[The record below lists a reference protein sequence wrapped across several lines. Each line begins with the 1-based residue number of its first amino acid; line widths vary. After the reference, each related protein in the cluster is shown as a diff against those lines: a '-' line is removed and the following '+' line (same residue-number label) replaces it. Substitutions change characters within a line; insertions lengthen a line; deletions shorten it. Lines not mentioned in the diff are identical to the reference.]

1 MGSLATEQ
9 LHLTC
14 EVLDQRFA
22 DLKQSLIKPENKQKV
37 IESYA
42 RLVKVL
48 KAEVDHIAKFG
59 PALVPEIDF
68 NEIRKN
74 SGILPPDFASC
85 VHERG
90 CIILRNVVSEERAVK
105 WETSLK
111 DYIQRHPGIGGHPK
125 YKPAAWN
132 LFWSK
137 AQMECSSRSYEKRF

>member
-1 MGSLATEQ
+1 M
-9 LHLTC
+9 
-14 EVLDQRFA
+14 DQRFA

-74 SGILPPDFASC
+74 STLAFCQRFKPRTDNCQVVFCHLILLAAYTSA
-85 VHERG
+85 
-90 CIILRNVVSEERAVK
+90 AV
-105 WETSLK
+105 
-111 DYIQRHPGIGGHPK
+111 
-125 YKPAAWN
+125 
-132 LFWSK
+132 LFFV
-137 AQMECSSRSYEKRF
+137 M